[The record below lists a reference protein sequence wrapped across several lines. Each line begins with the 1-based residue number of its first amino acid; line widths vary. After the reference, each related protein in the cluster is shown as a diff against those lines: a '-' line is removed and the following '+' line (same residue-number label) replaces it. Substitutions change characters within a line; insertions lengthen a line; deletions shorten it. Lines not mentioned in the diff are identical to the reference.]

1 MTPRAFAALAALLV
15 GTELC
20 PGTALAQSFEEALA
34 QAYATNPSLLAR
46 RAKLRAVDE
55 SVPQALAN
63 WRPAVKLKG
72 DVGKVVQES
81 NLSTPKDQTRTP
93 RSGTVTIEQPIYRG
107 GRTLAATG
115 KAENSVL
122 AERAGLVTVEQQV
135 LLDAVTSYVDTV
147 RDLAVLDLN
156 TSNEQV
162 LKRQLEATQDQFRV
176 GELTRTDVSQAEA
189 RLARAQA
196 DRVKA
201 EGDLKASRAAF
212 KTVIGEAPR
221 DLKSP
226 PPPADLPA
234 SEEDALRL
242 ASIQNPSV
250 ISADYTEKSAQSNI
264 DLVRGELL
272 PTVSVTADAGRTW
285 RTTALNSRTETVDI
299 IASVSVPIY
308 EGGTATYARI
318 REAKQTAGQRRLE
331 IDQARR
337 AAVETATKAWESLMS
352 TRARLR
358 SYASQIKASEIA
370 LEGVRRESE
379 VGSRTILDVLNA
391 EQELLDARVNEV
403 KAKRDEL
410 VAAFQLKSAVGLLT
424 AKSLGLSVDLHDPE
438 AHYKDVRGQ
447 WFGARVD
454 DEKGK

>member
-1 MTPRAFAALAALLV
+1 MSRRAFAALTALSAGL
-15 GTELC
+15 GLWTG
-20 PGTALAQSFEEALA
+20 PALAQSFEEALA
-34 QAYATNPSLLAR
+34 QAYTSNPSLLAR

-55 SVPQALAN
+55 QVPQALAN
-63 WRPAVKLKG
+63 WRPSVKVKG
-72 DVGKVVQES
+72 DVGKVDQTS
-81 NLSTPKDQTRTP
+81 NLSTPKQQKRTS
-93 RSGTVTIEQPIYRG
+93 RSGTVTIEQPIFRG
-107 GRTLAATG
+107 GRTIAATD

-122 AERAGLVTVEQQV
+122 AERAALVTVEQQV
-135 LLDAVTSYVDTV
+135 LLDAATAYVDTV
-147 RDLAVLDLN
+147 RDLAVLELN
-156 TSNEQV
+156 INNEKV

-201 EGDLKASRAAF
+201 DGDLKASRAAF
-212 KTVIGEAPR
+212 KTVIGESPR

-226 PPPADLPA
+226 VPPADLPT
-234 SEEDALRL
+234 SEEEAAKL
-242 ASIQNPSV
+242 ASLQNPNV
-250 ISADYTEKSAQSNI
+250 ISADFTEKSAQKNV

-272 PTVSVTADAGRTW
+272 PTVSLTADAGRTW
-285 RTTALNSRTETVDI
+285 RTTALNSRTETLDV
-299 IASVSVPIY
+299 IASVSVPLY

-337 AAVETATKAWESLMS
+337 AAVETATKAWESLVS

-379 VGSRTILDVLNA
+379 VGSRTVLDVLNA
-391 EQELLDARVNEV
+391 EQELLDARVNDV

-424 AKSLGLSVDLHDPE
+424 AKSLGLAVELHDPE
-438 AHYKDVRGQ
+438 SHYKDVRGQ
-447 WFGARVD
+447 WFGAGVD
-454 DEKGK
+454 EEKGK